1 LIVLRKISE
10 VSDGTQ
16 EIYGRVQ
23 ARGSEAG
30 KARRGIAGVHIMASQ
45 NFAEIPS
52 VIAES
57 GVTRKKR
64 KTPEF
69 AESFME

>member
-1 LIVLRKISE
+1 
-10 VSDGTQ
+10 
-16 EIYGRVQ
+16 
-23 ARGSEAG
+23 
-30 KARRGIAGVHIMASQ
+30 MASQ